1 MGLRTTEGSLRSS
14 RGTVAVFTA
23 PLPVGAMYERLG
35 IGGIVGLLLVLG
47 GIALVAW
54 QAPIVA
60 AGLAFVLAGLGL
72 VVRALV
78 GNVLRQFGMA

>member
-1 MGLRTTEGSLRSS
+1 
-14 RGTVAVFTA
+14 
-23 PLPVGAMYERLG
+23 MYDRLG
-35 IGGIVGLLLVLG
+35 VGGVVGLLLALA

-78 GNVLRQFGMA
+78 GNVMRQFGMV

>member
-1 MGLRTTEGSLRSS
+1 
-14 RGTVAVFTA
+14 
-23 PLPVGAMYERLG
+23 MYERLG
-35 IGGIVGLLLVLG
+35 ISGIVGLLLVLG

-78 GNVLRQFGMA
+78 GNLLKQFGMF

>member
-1 MGLRTTEGSLRSS
+1 
-14 RGTVAVFTA
+14 
-23 PLPVGAMYERLG
+23 MYERLG
-35 IGGIVGLLLVLG
+35 VGGIVGLLLALV

-60 AGLAFVLAGLGL
+60 AGLAFVLTGLGL

-78 GNVLRQFGMA
+78 GNVMRQFGMV

>member
-1 MGLRTTEGSLRSS
+1 
-14 RGTVAVFTA
+14 
-23 PLPVGAMYERLG
+23 MYERLG
-35 IGGIVGLLLVLG
+35 VGGIVGLLLALV

-60 AGLAFVLAGLGL
+60 AGLAFVLAGIGL

-78 GNVLRQFGMA
+78 GNVMRQFGMV

>member
-1 MGLRTTEGSLRSS
+1 
-14 RGTVAVFTA
+14 
-23 PLPVGAMYERLG
+23 MYERLG
-35 IGGIVGLLLVLG
+35 VGGIVGLLLALV
-47 GIALVAW
+47 GIGLVAW

-78 GNVLRQFGMA
+78 GNVMRQFGMV

>member
-1 MGLRTTEGSLRSS
+1 
-14 RGTVAVFTA
+14 
-23 PLPVGAMYERLG
+23 MYERLG
-35 IGGIVGLLLVLG
+35 IGGIVGILLVLG

-78 GNVLRQFGMA
+78 GNLLKQFGMF

>member
-1 MGLRTTEGSLRSS
+1 VFVVK

-23 PLPVGAMYERLG
+23 PLAVGAMYERLG
-35 IGGIVGLLLVLG
+35 VGGIVGLLLVVG

-54 QAPIVA
+54 QAPVVA
-60 AGLAFVLAGLGL
+60 AGLAFVLAGVGL

-78 GNVLRQFGMA
+78 GNVMKQFGLF

>member
-1 MGLRTTEGSLRSS
+1 
-14 RGTVAVFTA
+14 
-23 PLPVGAMYERLG
+23 MYDRLG
-35 IGGIVGLLLVLG
+35 IGGIVGLLLTLG

-54 QAPIVA
+54 QEPIVA

-78 GNVLRQFGMA
+78 GNVMRQFGMV

>member
-1 MGLRTTEGSLRSS
+1 
-14 RGTVAVFTA
+14 
-23 PLPVGAMYERLG
+23 MYERLG

-47 GIALVAW
+47 GIGLVAW

-78 GNVLRQFGMA
+78 GNVMRQFGMV

>member
-1 MGLRTTEGSLRSS
+1 
-14 RGTVAVFTA
+14 
-23 PLPVGAMYERLG
+23 MYDRLG

-54 QAPIVA
+54 KAPVVA

-78 GNVLRQFGMA
+78 GNVMRQFGMV